1 MVSWNGTGLKG
12 ARRQTEET
20 TPMDSPFDQPDTED
34 PGPMTAAA
42 PANEP
47 IMIPGIAPDGS
58 LYKIEK
64 MAAHETPTLHLAIS
78 VFLFSETGELLIQ
91 QRAHD
96 KYHCGGMWANTCCTH
111 PHWGEEPVASAN
123 RRMMEEIGV
132 AADITEQRIIEYAA
146 DVGNG
151 LWEHERVHMFRGV
164 VDKDALSFALN
175 PEEVAA
181 IRWIA
186 PADLRTEIGRQPGDF
201 TPWFRIYAERFPEL
215 DF

>member
-1 MVSWNGTGLKG
+1 
-12 ARRQTEET
+12 
-20 TPMDSPFDQPDTED
+20 MDSPFDQPEADSTEE
-34 PGPMTAAA
+34 TETSASSVSAV
-42 PANEP
+42 EP
-47 IMIPGIAPDGS
+47 IMIPGIAADGS
-58 LYKIEK
+58 FYKIEK
-64 MAAHETPTLHLAIS
+64 MAAHEKPTLHLAIS
-78 VFLFSETGELLIQ
+78 VFLFSEQGELLIQ

-111 PHWGEEPVASAN
+111 PHWGEEPKASAH
-123 RRMMEEIGV
+123 RRMAEEIGV
-132 AADITEQRIIEYAA
+132 TADITEQRVIEYAA

-164 VDKDALSFALN
+164 VNKDTLSFGLN

-181 IRWIA
+181 VRWIA
-186 PADLRTEIGRQPGDF
+186 PMDLRAEIKEKPADF